1 MHFYFSVNHHH
12 SQVSVNSKVN
22 VRALFQFLKY
32 KNLVVLQ
39 HFFFSCCLWSL
50 IYAPKYPFS
59 WLLCAGLLS
68 VLLVLFFLLF

>member
-1 MHFYFSVNHHH
+1 MMM
-12 SQVSVNSKVN
+12 VNSKVN

-68 VLLVLFFLLF
+68 VLLVLFFSPVLVNR